1 MSYLVIENTPG
12 YLPEDDDPPAF
23 DDYSE
28 AVTCLNER
36 AKEYEEDPDGNF
48 RVEYGW
54 ASRDNFAAVMIYD
67 EDKTHDLGRSIEVV
81 KEEDES

>member
-36 AKEYEEDPDGNF
+36 AKEY
-48 RVEYGW
+48 
-54 ASRDNFAAVMIYD
+54 
-67 EDKTHDLGRSIEVV
+67 
-81 KEEDES
+81 